1 MRILFHSEDGT
12 AGESSKAN
20 GLRWLN
26 QVVRVFTGASKDRSQ
41 IGSSHGFGM
50 VSHEKGEIRLGGGQ
64 SFSRFLTDTVSFHH

>member
-26 QVVRVFTGASKDRSQ
+26 NAARAFTGAFKSSRQ
-41 IGSSHGFGM
+41 IDSSHGFGM
-50 VSHEKGEIRLGGGQ
+50 VSHGQGEIRLGGGQ
-64 SFSRFLTDTVSFHH
+64 SFSRFLTDTVSYHH